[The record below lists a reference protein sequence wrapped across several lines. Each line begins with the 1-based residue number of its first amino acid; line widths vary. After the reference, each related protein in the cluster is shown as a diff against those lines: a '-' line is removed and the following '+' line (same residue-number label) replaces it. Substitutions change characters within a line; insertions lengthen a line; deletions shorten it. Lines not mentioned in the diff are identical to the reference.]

1 MDWTE
6 KMVSGNDLAN
16 IRTQR
21 GKAYVYDAVK
31 PQLVDGY
38 LQLGWE
44 IDKELKTK
52 VRIKQAKPAAASP
65 TAAVDAV

>member
-6 KMVSGNDLAN
+6 KMVSGNDLIN
-16 IRTQR
+16 IRNQR
-21 GKAYVYDAVK
+21 GKTHIFSAIK
-31 PQLVDGY
+31 PQLLDGH

-52 VRIKQAKPAAASP
+52 VRIKKAKPADEAFEDR
-65 TAAVDAV
+65 VWML